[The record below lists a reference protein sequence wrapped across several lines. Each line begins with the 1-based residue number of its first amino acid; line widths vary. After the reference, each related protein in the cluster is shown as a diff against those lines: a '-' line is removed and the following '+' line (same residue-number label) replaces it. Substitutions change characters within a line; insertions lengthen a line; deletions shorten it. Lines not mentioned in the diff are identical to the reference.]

1 MLTSPFKSR
10 PKSDRRKEWKA
21 LKASHAKQLSDAKLN
36 VEIGLGKALDEME
49 RQVIKAEMLPANK
62 LTPEALVPVVRSA
75 LEVKRHVAT
84 LGPQLKKLDKLN
96 KFMLALRVDVAWWE
110 KTARDIK
117 AKPIHVPEA
126 EDSEQMEKIM
136 FALAS
141 AKISISGLT
150 DTLAPAQKKTAQYD
164 PPDEVERWPA
174 VNKAMESGWSKVDM
188 LRKNKTGNHTLIVS
202 TLKQL
207 ARILAEAYE
216 PALKISRMDV
226 KLLPPVTDWA
236 TAKMRATLTANQVRT
251 LVNLIKPLK

>member
-49 RQVIKAEMLPANK
+49 RQVIKAEMLPASK
-62 LTPEALVPVVRSA
+62 LTPEALAPVVRSA

-150 DTLAPAQKKTAQYD
+150 DTL
-164 PPDEVERWPA
+164 
-174 VNKAMESGWSKVDM
+174 
-188 LRKNKTGNHTLIVS
+188 
-202 TLKQL
+202 
-207 ARILAEAYE
+207 
-216 PALKISRMDV
+216 
-226 KLLPPVTDWA
+226 
-236 TAKMRATLTANQVRT
+236 
-251 LVNLIKPLK
+251 